1 MRPIPRR
8 QATSWRKISDAEIKR
23 KRGEEPDALHP
34 FSCPGKSAR
43 MGTIAPA
50 AFNPAISPTETS
62 ANRDAGLESKWDAP

>member
-1 MRPIPRR
+1 
-8 QATSWRKISDAEIKR
+8 
-23 KRGEEPDALHP
+23 
-34 FSCPGKSAR
+34 